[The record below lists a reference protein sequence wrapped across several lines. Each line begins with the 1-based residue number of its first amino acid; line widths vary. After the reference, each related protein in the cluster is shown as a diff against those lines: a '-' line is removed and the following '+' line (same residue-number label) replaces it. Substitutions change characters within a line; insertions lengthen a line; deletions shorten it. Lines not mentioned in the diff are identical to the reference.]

1 MNSLLGPSIEHFW
14 KPFGIHWH
22 TLRHIECHI
31 HTYVQVRLYTSKIS
45 RNSDRQYFTIRHN
58 YKTNYTLCIRPK
70 TPFLSTFGA
79 CVQHTQRW
87 NTFIHTHARAHKH
100 TIQRMYTQAEESAS
114 FLIIFCF
121 GFVGGFFLSQAS
133 ENAWKVHAK
142 LQIIVGGELHC
153 KLLK

>member
-1 MNSLLGPSIEHFW
+1 MCMNSLLGPSIEHFW

-87 NTFIHTHARAHKH
+87 NTFIHTRTLERTH
-100 TIQRMYTQAEESAS
+100 TPYNVCIPKPRKVLL
-114 FLIIFCF
+114 FLLFS
-121 GFVGGFFLSQAS
+121 VSVLSVAFFS
-133 ENAWKVHAK
+133 
-142 LQIIVGGELHC
+142 
-153 KLLK
+153 LKQVKTHEKCMPNYK

>member
-1 MNSLLGPSIEHFW
+1 MYSSKNAIFVYFWCVCAAHTTLEH
-14 KPFGIHWH
+14 I
-22 TLRHIECHI
+22 
-31 HTYVQVRLYTSKIS
+31 YT
-45 RNSDRQYFTIRHN
+45 
-58 YKTNYTLCIRPK
+58 
-70 TPFLSTFGA
+70 
-79 CVQHTQRW
+79 
-87 NTFIHTHARAHKH
+87 HTHARAHTH

-121 GFVGGFFLSQAS
+121 GFVGGFSLSQAS